1 MAGKRRAGLGRGL
14 DALLSG
20 GVDAVEVSREEAE
33 REGSLREIQLHK
45 IVPGKFQ
52 PRRHMDDDAL
62 ESLAQSIR
70 AQGVIQPIVVREAGN
85 EFELIAGERRWRASK
100 LAGLS
105 VIPAVVKPMTDQVAL
120 AVALIENIQREA
132 LNPIEESLALKRLID
147 DCGLTHQECAD
158 SVGRS
163 RASVSNLLRLLEL
176 DSELQAMV
184 RDGQLE
190 MGHARA
196 LLGAPDEARAAIAAE
211 VVAKALSVRQTEAL
225 VRAAAKKTNNDKLG
239 KKVPPP
245 QLPDRLTSLGRTL
258 GGRLNAKVELQAKG
272 KGAGQVVIRY
282 DSLDQL
288 ESILSEL
295 T

>member
-1 MAGKRRAGLGRGL
+1 MATKRRAGLGRGL

-20 GVDAVEVSREEAE
+20 GVESVEVSREEAE
-33 REGSLREIQLHK
+33 AEGSLREVLLHK

-52 PRRHMDDDAL
+52 PRRDFDEEAL
-62 ESLAQSIR
+62 EALAQSIR
-70 AQGVIQPIVVREAGN
+70 AQGVIQPIVLREAGN

-100 LAGLS
+100 LAGLK
-105 VIPAVVKPMTDQVAL
+105 VIPAVIRPMTDQVAL
-120 AVALIENIQREA
+120 AVALIENIQREG
-132 LNPIEESLALKRLID
+132 LNPIDESLALKRLID

-176 DSELQAMV
+176 DTELQTWV
-184 RDGQLE
+184 REGKLE

-196 LLGAPDEARAAIAAE
+196 ILGAKDEARAAIAAE
-211 VVAKALSVRQTEAL
+211 VVAKGLSVRQTEAL
-225 VRAAAKKTNNDKLG
+225 VRAAGKAPPKKPGGDK
-239 KKVPPP
+239 KPA

-258 GGRLNAKVELQAKG
+258 GGRLNAKVELQAKN
-272 KGAGQVVIRY
+272 KGTGQVVIRY

>member
-20 GVDAVEVSREEAE
+20 GVESVEVSREEAE
-33 REGSLREIQLHK
+33 AEGSLREIQLHK

-52 PRRHMDDDAL
+52 PRRNFDDEAL

-70 AQGVIQPIVVREAGN
+70 AQGVIQPIVVREAGK
-85 EFELIAGERRWRASK
+85 EFELIAGERRWRAAK
-100 LAGLS
+100 QVGLA

-132 LNPIEESLALKRLID
+132 LNPIDESLALKRLID

-163 RASVSNLLRLLEL
+163 RAGVSNLLRLLEL
-176 DSELQAMV
+176 DDELQALV
-184 RDGQLE
+184 RDGKLE

-196 LLGAPDEARAAIAAE
+196 ILGAPDEARAAIAAE
-211 VVAKALSVRQTEAL
+211 VIAKALSVRQTEAL
-225 VRAAAKKTNNDKLG
+225 VRAAG
-239 KKVPPP
+239 KKPPKKP
-245 QLPDRLTSLGRTL
+245 GGDNKKPAQLPDRLTSLGRTL
-258 GGRLNAKVELQAKG
+258 GGRLNAKVDLQAKG

-282 DSLDQL
+282 DSLEQL

>member
-20 GVDAVEVSREEAE
+20 GVESVEVSREEAE

-52 PRRHMDDDAL
+52 PRRHMDDEAL

-70 AQGVIQPIVVREAGN
+70 AQGVIQPIVVRD
-85 EFELIAGERRWRASK
+85 AGERRWRASK
-100 LAGLS
+100 LAGLA

-184 RDGQLE
+184 RDGHLE

-196 LLGAPDEARAAIAAE
+196 ILGAPDEARAAIAAE

-225 VRAAAKKTNNDKLG
+225 VRAAAKKPGGDKGG
-239 KKVPPP
+239 KKAPPA

>member
-1 MAGKRRAGLGRGL
+1 MATKRRAGLGRGL

-20 GVDAVEVSREEAE
+20 GVESVEVSREDAEAE
-33 REGSLREIQLHK
+33 GTLREIQLHK
-45 IVPGKFQ
+45 IIPGKFQ
-52 PRRHMDDDAL
+52 PRRDIDDEAL

-70 AQGVIQPIVVREAGN
+70 AQGVIQPIVVREAGK

-100 LAGLS
+100 LAGLA

-163 RASVSNLLRLLEL
+163 RAAVSNLLRLLEL
-176 DSELQAMV
+176 DTELQAMV
-184 RDGQLE
+184 RDGKLE

-196 LLGAPDEARAAIAAE
+196 ILGAPDDVRSAIAAE
-211 VVAKALSVRQTEAL
+211 VVAKGLSVRQTEAL
-225 VRAAAKKTNNDKLG
+225 VRAASKKGGQNKAKPDSN
-239 KKVPPP
+239 PA

-258 GGRLNAKVELQAKG
+258 GGRLNAKVDLQAKG

-282 DSLDQL
+282 DSLEQL

>member
-1 MAGKRRAGLGRGL
+1 M
-14 DALLSG
+14 
-20 GVDAVEVSREEAE
+20 
-33 REGSLREIQLHK
+33 
-45 IVPGKFQ
+45 
-52 PRRHMDDDAL
+52 
-62 ESLAQSIR
+62 
-70 AQGVIQPIVVREAGN
+70 REAGN